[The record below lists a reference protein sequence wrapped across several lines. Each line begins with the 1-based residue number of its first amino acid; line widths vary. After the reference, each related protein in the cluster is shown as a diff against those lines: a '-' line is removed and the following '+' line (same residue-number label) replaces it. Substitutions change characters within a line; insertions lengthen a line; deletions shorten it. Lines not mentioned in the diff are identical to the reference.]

1 MKWVKWI
8 LSIIRGYVFFWQTR
22 CSTKFTKS
30 FIYWNWSLPKACA
43 RVKDYFS
50 DIWKRFSKRI
60 ILGKINWRRTN
71 VVQDSNSGNEFGHKI
86 CSKYQDIFYKLL
98 SCLVRMFNVQ
108 TIDIFWDDMSLIWK
122 KCMQLFDDIFA
133 SCISH

>member
-1 MKWVKWI
+1 MSKMDPINYTWI
-8 LSIIRGYVFFWQTR
+8 CIFLTNKMLNKIHKKLYLLEL
-22 CSTKFTKS
+22 KFDKS
-30 FIYWNWSLPKACA
+30 LCKGQGLLLWYLKT
-43 RVKDYFS
+43 
-50 DIWKRFSKRI
+50 FSKRI

-71 VVQDSNSGNEFGHKI
+71 VVQDLNSGNEFGHKI